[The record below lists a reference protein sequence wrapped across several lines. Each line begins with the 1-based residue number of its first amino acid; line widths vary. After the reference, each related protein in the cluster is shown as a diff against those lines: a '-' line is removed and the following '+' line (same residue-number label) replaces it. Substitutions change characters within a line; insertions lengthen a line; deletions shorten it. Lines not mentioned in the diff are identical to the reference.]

1 MIKNADSTQNI
12 GENITIIA
20 QNHYTNLSFVVE
32 FKFNFDGDDDDD
44 GDKT

>member
-1 MIKNADSTQNI
+1 VIKNADSTQNT

-32 FKFNFDGDDDDD
+32 FKFNFNDDDDD
-44 GDKT
+44 NGDKT